1 MNENAIHGA
10 PKKVENGILLR
21 KETNGYAFFLVG
33 NWLVLTKIESL
44 FVYKVWLRK

>member
-1 MNENAIHGA
+1 MWMKNGSLL
-10 PKKVENGILLR
+10 VYGILLR